1 MRKNLGETLKTDKIQ
16 WVKTRSPV
24 TVEAGTS
31 LQEGGAQMQHNKR
44 GCAVIVSQGKVQGI
58 FTERDLLTRVIT
70 RGIDMKTPVKEVM
83 TADPTLIRLTNSVAE
98 VIQLMSKKGYRNL
111 PLVDGSGHLQGL
123 VTVRDLL
130 DYLAEHFPYEVY
142 NLPPDPH
149 QINRAR
155 EGA

>member
-16 WVKTRSPV
+16 WVKIRTPV
-24 TVEAGTS
+24 TAEANTP
-31 LQEGGAQMQHNKR
+31 LQEVIAQMQQKKR
-44 GCAVIVSQGKVQGI
+44 GCAVIVSQGQVKGI

-70 RGIDMKTPVKEVM
+70 RGLDMKTPVEAVM
-83 TADPTLIRLTNSVAE
+83 TTNPTLIHLTNSVAE

-111 PLVDGSGHLQGL
+111 PLVDESGHLQGL

-149 QINRAR
+149 QINQAR